1 MPLKIQMTLN
11 LMTLEIILYFFIAD
25 YLVMRSFF
33 NIIYYRKIFI
43 IHWIKNYTLNV
54 IFLHYVLTTTLFS
67 LSITNPL
74 SQFMMIEV

>member
-43 IHWIKNYTLNV
+43 IHWIKNYTLDV
-54 IFLHYVLTTTLFS
+54 ILFHYVLTTTLLS

>member
-1 MPLKIQMTLN
+1 MK
-11 LMTLEIILYFFIAD
+11 
-25 YLVMRSFF
+25 SFF

-43 IHWIKNYTLNV
+43 IHWIKNYTLDV
-54 IFLHYVLTTTLFS
+54 ILFHYVLTTTLLS